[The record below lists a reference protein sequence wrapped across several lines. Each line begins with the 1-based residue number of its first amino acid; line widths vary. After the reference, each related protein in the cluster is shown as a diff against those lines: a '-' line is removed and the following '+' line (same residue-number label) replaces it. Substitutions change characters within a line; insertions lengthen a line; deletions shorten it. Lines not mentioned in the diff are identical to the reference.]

1 MEQCTHCGAWG
12 NEDICPYCDCEM
24 PGVKRKRAEKEKAAA
39 AAAATRR
46 ERAES
51 EDYTAP
57 EPASGSFVPFS
68 NRRTITLILC
78 IFGGFF
84 GLHYFYNRRIGKGVL
99 YLFTVGLFYIGWFV
113 DIVLILLGKFK
124 DKNGDYIL

>member
-24 PGVKRKRAEKEKAAA
+24 PGVKRKRAEKEKAA
-39 AAAATRR
+39 
-46 ERAES
+46 
-51 EDYTAP
+51 AP

-99 YLFTVGLFYIGWFV
+99 YLFTVGLFYIGWVV